1 MQKNLLCENYFVY
14 HKLTYILMLYV
25 KVKTYVLV
33 GTVTWKMLSFNIVS
47 LKTIDTRVYITIIM
61 MDKYNI
67 I

>member
-47 LKTIDTRVYITIIM
+47 LKTIDTRV
-61 MDKYNI
+61 
-67 I
+67 